1 MKKNILL
8 TCGMAAMLM
17 SCNDFLDIKPKG
29 VAVPTKATEYE
40 QLLNYA
46 QMTKA
51 LDCSQEYL
59 TDNVWM
65 PDKGYKG
72 FEDLDQAERNIYTF
86 QSEIYDVGEYDMIW
100 LQSYSRILYCN
111 TVANQI
117 MDSEGEEDYKLRVR
131 ADALVLRAFD
141 YLGLVNAYGKLYDKN
156 TASTDPGIPLQV
168 SEVIDDSPSVRASVQ
183 AVYDQVQKD
192 LDEAVKHLPEK
203 NIFPYRGSKALAS
216 GLQSRMYLYMGNY
229 EKAGYWAKETLKLNN
244 TLLDMTER
252 SVVDPDKTVGRTDMP
267 DDADDNPENINI
279 RFTPASYGLAGQTYP
294 SPELLSLYS
303 EDDARFQLWFTK
315 KVGSNVVDNYI
326 YAPYYALNVSI
337 TVQEMMLVAAE
348 CDARAGNKDGAM
360 KYYNDLREKRIHN
373 YTRETAVD
381 AEDALRKVLDER
393 RRELAFNGLHRLID
407 LKRLNKDPRF
417 RKTIVHTVKGVDYVL
432 EPESPKYVLPI
443 PPMVTSMNPDMVLN
457 ER

>member
-1 MKKNILL
+1 MKKNIFW
-8 TCGMAAMLM
+8 TCIVAVMLM

-46 QMTKA
+46 QMSKA
-51 LDCSQEYL
+51 LDCSPEYL

-65 PDKGYKG
+65 PDEGYKG
-72 FEDLDQAERNIYTF
+72 FEELDQAERNMYTF
-86 QSEIYDVGEYDMIW
+86 QSEIYDVGEYDLIW

-117 MDSEGEEDYKLRVR
+117 INSEGDEIYKLRVR

-141 YLGLVNAYGKLYDKN
+141 YLGLVNAYGKFYDKA
-156 TASTDPGIPLQV
+156 TASIDPGVPLQL
-168 SEVIDDSPSVRASVQ
+168 SEVIDDSPSIRASVQ
-183 AVYDQVQKD
+183 AVYDQIQKD
-192 LDEAVKHLPEK
+192 LDEAVKYLPD
-203 NIFPYRGSKALAS
+203 NNLFPYRGSRAFASALQA
-216 GLQSRMYLYMGNY
+216 RMYLCMENY
-229 EKAGYWAKETLKLNN
+229 EKAAYWAKETLKLNN
-244 TLLDMTER
+244 TLLDMTEK

-294 SPELLSLYS
+294 SDDLLALYT

-315 KVGSNVVDNYI
+315 KIGTNIVDHYI
-326 YAPYYALNVSI
+326 YAPYYGLNVSS
-337 TVQEMMLVAAE
+337 TVQEMILIAAE
-348 CDARAGNKDGAM
+348 CAARANDKDTAM

-373 YTRETAVD
+373 YTRESARD
-381 AEDALRKVLDER
+381 AEEALVKVLDER
-393 RRELAFNGLHRLID
+393 RRELAFNGLHRLVD
-407 LKRLNKDPRF
+407 LKRLNKDTRF
-417 RKTIVHTVKGVDYVL
+417 RKTVIHTVEEVSYKL

-457 ER
+457 DR